1 LPPGIEYKH
10 AEAGMFDVIPEVLSR
25 SHRGICPTC
34 GAAMPLAESGRE
46 ARCDFC
52 GGGSTLQHRLRAIE
66 ASTGELQAPKIKGA
80 TRYEKCNCPG
90 CGAEFDAD
98 TEQSIQ
104 TCKYCGTQSKLET
117 RLVAITPE
125 DVDPPQRRSDADRL
139 NQSRKHVDYP
149 WDVSTEQLC
158 WRIIH
163 EPELMP
169 RVHFAQRFRNW
180 NYINHTAVHFL
191 PWVLKHVQTDDD
203 MVALYACDAVGKL
216 LCEGDPT
223 LWPGTI
229 QACRGVIFDVNAK
242 RTILSELGLGKGVCV
257 KTLIDAAEYAAV
269 HGDRDYCC
277 HALWAVNTLIGRNFP
292 EHPTIA
298 EIVLY
303 RLFYVTGPVLG
314 WALYTMRESYL
325 RGRYPWQ
332 TLARAIDEL
341 AVERPEVVPHL
352 LECFYATKAETPE
365 DYRER
370 VATVTNAQSWGGKS
384 AGCEML
390 HYPPDD
396 DALLA
401 EALDAIDGALDD
413 PHAGWSAE
421 NTLYKLVTAESKR
434 TAPPLD
440 ALVRKRG
447 ESLSYRVKREYIRR
461 NPETPLLDTS
471 VRYNWQSD
479 PKRELD
485 PEMERLRGVWKEGIK
500 SAVDS
505 HRSQVDEWRKQA
517 KAAEELEVE
526 LFIEKEPATIPLGEA
541 YVAKIRAKEAE
552 EAARDKQQTDLE
564 ALQSAYQARIEELS
578 QKMMANVHDQALM
591 RQASEEMSRVVQEM
605 QDELQKL
612 LKG

>member
-1 LPPGIEYKH
+1 
-10 AEAGMFDVIPEVLSR
+10 MFDVIPEVLSR

-46 ARCDFC
+46 ARCAFC

-66 ASTGELQAPKIKGA
+66 ANAGDLQAPKIKGA
-80 TRYEKCNCPG
+80 TRWLKKQARYEKCTCPG
-90 CGAEFDAD
+90 CGAEFEAD

-117 RLVAITPE
+117 RLVAITA
-125 DVDPPQRRSDADRL
+125 DDIDPPQRRSHADRL
-139 NQSRKHVDYP
+139 NQSRKYVDYP
-149 WDVSTEQLC
+149 WNISTEQLC

-169 RVHFAQRFRNW
+169 RVYFAQRFRNW
-180 NYINHTAVHFL
+180 GYINHTAVHFL

-216 LCEGDPT
+216 LCQGDPT

-257 KTLIDAAEYAAV
+257 KTLIDAAEYAASQ
-269 HGDRDYCC
+269 GDRDYCC
-277 HALWAVNTLIGRNFP
+277 HALWAVNTLIGRNFD

-341 AVERPEVVPHL
+341 SAERPEVVPHM
-352 LECFYATKAETPE
+352 LECFYSTKAETPE

-370 VATVTNAQSWGGKS
+370 VAIITNAQCWGGKA

-390 HYPPDD
+390 HYPPED

-401 EALDAIDGALDD
+401 EGLDAIDSALDD

-421 NTLYKLVTAESKR
+421 NTLYKLVCADSKR

-440 ALVRKRG
+440 TLVRKRG

-461 NPETPLLDTS
+461 NPDTPLLDTS

-485 PEMERLRGVWKEGIK
+485 PEMERLRGVWKEGIN
-500 SAVDS
+500 SAVS
-505 HRSQVDEWRKQA
+505 LHRSQVDEWRKRA
-517 KAAEELEVE
+517 KAAEDLELDVFLEEEPPTLPLNAAALEQIRRREEQAASNKAAKRIVE
-526 LFIEKEPATIPLGEA
+526 LQAEYNDRVKENSAKMIASRNDPAAMERYA
-541 YVAKIRAKEAE
+541 AE
-552 EAARDKQQTDLE
+552 FQKLTSD
-564 ALQSAYQARIEELS
+564 LQSEIERL
-578 QKMMANVHDQALM
+578 
-591 RQASEEMSRVVQEM
+591 R
-605 QDELQKL
+605 
-612 LKG
+612 GG